1 MALLETT
8 GHEAPREEER
18 ESILTPRKYMFDGL
32 TEPETLARDA
42 TSVLKERKQVNSLV
56 FHSLSILWERNF
68 AHWMV
73 EFCFV
78 LFWFGLVCFVFSFV
92 KCNTQKHLCLW
103 VVEATHTIMS
113 LSLIRWVLPFCMHIP
128 EDFNKQA
135 QTTNQLKKK
144 KREREKF

>member
-78 LFWFGLVCFVFSFV
+78 LFWFGLFCFFFCEMYHTETLVPLGGRSKAYYYV
-92 KCNTQKHLCLW
+92 TQPNKMG
-103 VVEATHTIMS
+103 TTI
-113 LSLIRWVLPFCMHIP
+113 LY
-128 EDFNKQA
+128 A
-135 QTTNQLKKK
+135 YT
-144 KREREKF
+144 